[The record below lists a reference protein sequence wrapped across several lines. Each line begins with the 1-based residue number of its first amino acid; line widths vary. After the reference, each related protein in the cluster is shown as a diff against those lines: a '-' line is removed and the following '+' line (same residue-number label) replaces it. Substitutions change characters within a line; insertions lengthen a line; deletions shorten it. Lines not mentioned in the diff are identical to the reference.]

1 MGACPFTV
9 NESPAKLGSPGNDGI
24 CAPEL
29 APMVETAGCR
39 LTLLMLTGGN
49 SVASQSE
56 AHPRSWVEPSQ
67 RSPGVPVEAT
77 AQLLATVNRK
87 SMGCQLKFDQKFN
100 WAAELGLRCRLYA
113 KVQLKNFPD

>member
-29 APMVETAGCR
+29 APRVESAGCR

-56 AHPRSWVEPSQ
+56 VR
-67 RSPGVPVEAT
+67 
-77 AQLLATVNRK
+77 LLAPFCRE
-87 SMGCQLKFDQKFN
+87 KFTGF
-100 WAAELGLRCRLYA
+100 WLTLGLTGISVVEGSKPKCSARIKKRPLRGTVREKA
-113 KVQLKNFPD
+113 PFAS